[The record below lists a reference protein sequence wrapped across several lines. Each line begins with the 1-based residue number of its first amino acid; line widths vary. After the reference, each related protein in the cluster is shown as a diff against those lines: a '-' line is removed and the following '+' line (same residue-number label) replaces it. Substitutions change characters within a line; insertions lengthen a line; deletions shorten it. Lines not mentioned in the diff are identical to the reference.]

1 VRMMGTFVVYLDLV
15 LGTGGDEDMKTSS
28 VIGNTRCTI
37 MSQDTYRNI
46 CQSQYWFG
54 EGHNH
59 T

>member
-1 VRMMGTFVVYLDLV
+1 MMGTFVVYLDLV